1 MYYCAMPVADATTR
15 QRLSVHLGECG
26 PGGAK
31 IDDLPGALEVSRRT
45 AWRAVD
51 DLIAEGVADRY
62 APGRIRARAF
72 RGSPPATLPNEQ
84 AEQLWRTLDQ
94 RHLPAYLSGMDVL
107 AGLGHHFVFDY
118 AHILVTQPGT
128 GTDVAA
134 EIARAGFMAMQA
146 GRLSFD
152 AELTRVVV
160 VRELS
165 WERYPIVCRLA
176 PPELAWVD
184 LYREVRRKSFAFPP
198 AELGRILQSVLA
210 DPAARQRLA
219 TFVRNHFTGEIES
232 IIAGAPEPG
241 FATQVAAGYSE

>member
-1 MYYCAMPVADATTR
+1 VETATP
-15 QRLSVHLGECG
+15 QRLCVHLGECG

-31 IDDLPGALEVSRRT
+31 IDDLPEVLGVSRRT
-45 AWRAVD
+45 VWRAVD
-51 DLIAEGVADRY
+51 DLIATGAADRH

-72 RGSPPATLPNEQ
+72 RGSPPAMLPNEQ
-84 AEQLWRTLDQ
+84 AEQLWRILD
-94 RHLPAYLSGMDVL
+94 RRKLPAYLSGMDVL
-107 AGLGHHFVFDY
+107 AGQAHHFVFDY
-118 AHILVTQPGT
+118 AHVVVTQPGT
-128 GTDVAA
+128 GTDVAG

-198 AELGRILQSVLA
+198 AELGRILQSILV

-219 TFVRNHFTGEIES
+219 TFARDHFTGEIES
-232 IIAGAPEPG
+232 IIAGDPEPG
-241 FATQVAAGYSE
+241 FASQVAAGYSE